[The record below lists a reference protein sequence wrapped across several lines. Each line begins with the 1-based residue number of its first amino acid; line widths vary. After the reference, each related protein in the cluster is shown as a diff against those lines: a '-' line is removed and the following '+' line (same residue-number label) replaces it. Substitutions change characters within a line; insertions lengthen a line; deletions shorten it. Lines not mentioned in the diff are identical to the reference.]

1 MSRPVWN
8 LFRHASTRALTG
20 RSDDPMS
27 ITMSSLAFKS
37 DAGGFEADSSHSVGI
52 CTCGILPI
60 EGRATGPRSVQLL
73 RSVRF
78 LRGGRR
84 ISHHPGNLI

>member
-8 LFRHASTRALTG
+8 LCRPASAHALTG
-20 RSDDPMS
+20 RSYDSMS

-52 CTCGILPI
+52 CTSGI
-60 EGRATGPRSVQLL
+60 
-73 RSVRF
+73 
-78 LRGGRR
+78 
-84 ISHHPGNLI
+84 